1 MKKILLTL
9 AVLTLSGCSLM
20 QPTEDQATD
29 SNLSWEQQQT
39 KLQQL
44 DNWTLTGK
52 LAIFTEDDRQSANL
66 YWQQKSNNYDIQ
78 LSTFIGTRVL
88 QVNKDGP
95 QVKIINSDDQTFVG
109 EDANTLIQQI
119 VPGLDLPIASL
130 QQWIKANPMDASY
143 QLNDQ
148 QQVSELLGYDE
159 SGHSWE
165 VKYQNYQA
173 YSGYYLPKNIE
184 LKRDSIR
191 LKIAVSQW
199 NITP

>member
-1 MKKILLTL
+1 MKKILLLLTML
-9 AVLTLSGCSLM
+9 ALSGCSLLT
-20 QPTEDQATD
+20 PSEDVMTK
-29 SNLSWEQQQT
+29 SNLTWEQHQQ

-44 DNWTLTGK
+44 ENWTMTGK
-52 LAIFTEDDRQSANL
+52 LAIFLEDDRQSANL
-66 YWQQKSNNYDIQ
+66 YWQQKDNDYTIQ
-78 LSTFIGTRVL
+78 LTTFIGTRVL
-88 QVNKDGP
+88 KVIKNADQVE
-95 QVKIINSDDQTFVG
+95 IINSDDDVFTGQDT
-109 EDANTLIQQI
+109 NKLIQQI

-130 QQWIKANPMDASY
+130 QQWIKGNPLQASY

-165 VKYQNYQA
+165 VKYQQYQA

-184 LKRDSIR
+184 LKRDGIR

-199 NITP
+199 KITP